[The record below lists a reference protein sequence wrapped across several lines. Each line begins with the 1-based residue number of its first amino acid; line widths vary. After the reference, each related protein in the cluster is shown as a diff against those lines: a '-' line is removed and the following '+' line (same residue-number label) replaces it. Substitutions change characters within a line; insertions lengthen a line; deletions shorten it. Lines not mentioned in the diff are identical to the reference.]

1 MVLQGTFQEDKD
13 PEILRGVGTVEI
25 TGCCGGGTFR
35 RAMGIEAAEE
45 KSEGQ
50 RTRKWR

>member
-13 PEILRGVGTVEI
+13 PEILRGVDAVEI
-25 TGCCGGGTFR
+25 TGYRGGSTFC
-35 RAMGIEAAEE
+35 RAVGIEATVE

-50 RTRKWR
+50 TQN

>member
-13 PEILRGVGTVEI
+13 PEILCGVDAVEI
-25 TGCCGGGTFR
+25 TGCPGGGTFR
-35 RAMGIEAAEE
+35 RAVGIEAAEE

-50 RTRKWR
+50 TKN